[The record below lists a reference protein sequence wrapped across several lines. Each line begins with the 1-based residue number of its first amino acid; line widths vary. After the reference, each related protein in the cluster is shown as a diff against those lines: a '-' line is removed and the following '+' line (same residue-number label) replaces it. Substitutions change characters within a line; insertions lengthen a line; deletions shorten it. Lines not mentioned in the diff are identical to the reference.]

1 MSDSTSS
8 ADKSSNKSS
17 ESKPKDSGSGDTAS
31 KSDKAGGDAAPKS
44 DKAGGDAGKSAK
56 ELVGGAADVHY
67 GFFSSVRSPAY
78 RSGWDDIWGN
88 DSDKP
93 RRKAPAKR
101 RSNSNSKTAKPVAV
115 ALKIEDLPADIRDG
129 LVEVARKKMRKSRS
143 SYDELDS
150 RGRVDWTISVTVNG
164 SRS

>member
-17 ESKPKDSGSGDTAS
+17 ESKPKDSGSGDAAS
-31 KSDKAGGDAAPKS
+31 KS

-56 ELVGGAADVHY
+56 ESVGGASDVHY

-93 RRKAPAKR
+93 RHKAPAKR
-101 RSNSNSKTAKPVAV
+101 RSNSNSKTPKPVAV

-150 RGRVDWTISVTVNG
+150 RGRVDWTIGVTVNRG
-164 SRS
+164 RS